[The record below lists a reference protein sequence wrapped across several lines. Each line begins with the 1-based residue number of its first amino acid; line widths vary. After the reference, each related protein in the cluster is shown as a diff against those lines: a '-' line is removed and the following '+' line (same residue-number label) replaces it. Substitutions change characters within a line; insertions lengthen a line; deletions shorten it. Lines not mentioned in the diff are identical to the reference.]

1 MLYFFPQMQTKIVNE
16 GWATLSHAT
25 ILRRLDL
32 SHDEYVDF
40 ADLHAG
46 VIQPGQR
53 RINPYHVGFKILQR
67 LNHEHGGDDET
78 IAPALLEL
86 RETTA
91 DLSLI
96 RNELTKELVEDL
108 DLYVY
113 RRVGDELVITDKD
126 WEAVRDRLVTDLT
139 GYGFPIIAAADGD
152 HEGRRELLL
161 RHEWTGK
168 PLDLPYA
175 RRTLEHIHRLWG
187 RTVWLQTRTADD
199 EPLLLA
205 YDPKDGHRPEA

>member
-16 GWATLSHAT
+16 GWATLCHAT
-25 ILRRLDL
+25 ILRRLHL
-32 SHDEYVDF
+32 PHDEYVDF

-46 VIQPGQR
+46 VTQPGAR
-53 RINPYHVGFKILQR
+53 RLNPYHVGHAILQAVNR
-67 LNHEHGGDDET
+67 RHGGDEET
-78 IAPALLEL
+78 IAPELFDL
-86 RETTA
+86 RETA
-91 DLSLI
+91 SDISLI

-108 DLYVY
+108 DLYLY

-139 GYGFPIIAAADGD
+139 GYGFPIIVAIDGD
-152 HEGRRELLL
+152 HEGRRELFL

-187 RTVWLQTRTADD
+187 RTVWLETRTAD
-199 EPLLLA
+199 EQPLLLS
-205 YDPKDGHRPEA
+205 YDPKTGHRPEP